1 MSGSG
6 WGPPAGAGPD
16 SGWDDQPRSGWGH
29 DGSGSTA
36 NHDEPSFSPVH
47 PAPLTNLYLALGSA
61 SFGLLVGAA
70 LLFLAPRATT
80 LTAITAGLAW
90 LLSGVVTVL
99 AVAAHQQVELQRAVS
114 AYYVANPSA
123 VVLRL
128 AALGLGTLGVIVTS
142 YYFAD
147 WLARR

>member
-1 MSGSG
+1 MG
-6 WGPPAGAGPD
+6 D
-16 SGWDDQPRSGWGH
+16 I
-29 DGSGSTA
+29 DGQRY
-36 NHDEPSFSPVH
+36 SPMH

-61 SFGLLVGAA
+61 SFGLIVGAG

-80 LTAITAGLAW
+80 LNAAMAAVAW
-90 LLSGVVTVL
+90 FLSGAVTVL
-99 AVAAHQQVELQRAVS
+99 AVAAHQQVELRRAVS

-123 VVLRL
+123 AVLRL
-128 AALGLGTLGVIVTS
+128 AALGLGSLGVILTS